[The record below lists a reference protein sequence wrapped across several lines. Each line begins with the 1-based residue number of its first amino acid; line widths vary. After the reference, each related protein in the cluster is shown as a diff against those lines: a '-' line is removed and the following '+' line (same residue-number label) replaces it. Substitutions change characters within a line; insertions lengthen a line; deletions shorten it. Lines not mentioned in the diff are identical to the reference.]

1 MQSNAYDTSGTSIPS
16 QPSKS
21 EKLKSR
27 RGQASVT
34 RGTPKWLVPAGLVM
48 LSIIPLIFGA
58 LRLIE
63 LSVGAEITPANA
75 RFLASPAPV
84 VIHIV
89 GAALFAVLGAFQ
101 FMNSFRQRHP
111 GWHRVVGRVLVVC
124 GLLVG
129 LSGLWMTL
137 FYPRAQGTGDL
148 LYALRLLFGSA
159 MVVSIVLSFT
169 SIRRGNVVEHRAWMM
184 RGYAI
189 GLGAGTQ
196 VLTGMVGSLILG
208 TPGELGGAL
217 LMGAGWVINL
227 AIAEWIIR
235 RRRAPNVRGAV
246 AVP

>member
-1 MQSNAYDTSGTSIPS
+1 MQTNTYNKNRAPNAPQLNCTHRETTSS
-16 QPSKS
+16 
-21 EKLKSR
+21 
-27 RGQASVT
+27 
-34 RGTPKWLVPAGLVM
+34 KWLAPAGLVM
-48 LSIIPLIFGA
+48 LSIIPLIFGV

-75 RFLASPAPV
+75 RFFASPAPV
-84 VIHIV
+84 VVHIV

-101 FMNSFRQRHP
+101 FVNSFRQRHP
-111 GWHRVVGRVLVVC
+111 GWHRVAGRFLVVC

-148 LYALRLLFGSA
+148 LYVMRLSFGSA

-169 SIRRGNVVEHRAWMM
+169 AIRQGNVVGHRAWMM

-196 VLTGMVGSLILG
+196 VLTVMVGSLILG
-208 TPGELGGAL
+208 TPGELAGDL
-217 LMGAGWVINL
+217 LLGAGWGINL
-227 AIAEWIIR
+227 AIAEWAIR
-235 RRRAPNVRGAV
+235 RRRAPRARAAV
-246 AVP
+246 AIQ